1 MIKHL
6 KTTLPARLFAVVL
19 AMNSLISA
27 GQTSVSSGDEF
38 IKTVLLHPKSS
49 ELAPPIIPLV
59 GNETLV
65 LRFDDLSEDFREM
78 SYAFR
83 HCTYDWELSDLQPM
97 DYQEGYNTDLI
108 SDYDFSFN
116 TLVPYTNFRV
126 EFPNDRIRLTRS
138 GNYLI
143 EVFTDGDRDKVLFTA
158 RFMLTEDAA
167 AIAAS
172 VRKSSVVADRNYRQE
187 LEVEVNLGQNIQTMN
202 PYDEV
207 KLVVMQNL
215 RRDNAILNIKPR
227 FVKNNQ
233 LTYDFHDGLSFNGG
247 NEYRRFDAKSFRY
260 RTEEVR
266 SVEERGGIYHVL
278 LAPDRPRGYKQ
289 YSFEND
295 INGKFL
301 VQNDDMIDPNL
312 ESDYGMIYFEVP
324 VDAMLGR
331 GTLFLYG
338 QLSTWDLNQDFAMEY
353 HHETLSYR
361 LSKLL
366 KQGYYN
372 YAYLWKFDTSDQ
384 GSYDEVMGNHS
395 ETENDYM
402 ILVYFSD
409 RSTHADRLLAVKT
422 VNSIK
427 SGVN

>member
-6 KTTLPARLFAVVL
+6 KSIAPGSIFTVAL
-19 AMNSLISA
+19 ALISLYTA
-27 GQTSVSSGDEF
+27 GQTTISSGDEF
-38 IKTVLLHPKSS
+38 IKTVLLHPKAS
-49 ELAPPIIPLV
+49 ELAPPIIPLE
-59 GNETLV
+59 GDKKLI
-65 LRFDDLSEDFREM
+65 LRFDDLSEHFREM

-83 HCTYDWELSDLQPM
+83 HCTYDWKLSDLQPM
-97 DYQEGYNTDLI
+97 DYQEGFNTDLI
-108 SDYDFSFN
+108 GDYDFSFN
-116 TLVPYTNFRV
+116 TLVPYTHFYL
-126 EFPNDRIRLTRS
+126 EFPNDQIRLTRS

-143 EVFTDGDRDKVLFTA
+143 EVFADGNRDEVLFTA

-167 AIAAS
+167 SIAAS

-187 LEVEVNLGQNIQTMN
+187 LEVEVNLGQNIQTLN

-207 KLVVMQNL
+207 KLVVMQNR
-215 RRDNAILNIKPR
+215 RRDNALVDIKPR

-233 LTYDFHDGLSFNGG
+233 LTYDFHDGLSFDGG

-266 SVEERGGIYHVL
+266 SVEERGGIYHVQ
-278 LAPDRPRGYKQ
+278 LAPDIPRGYRQ

-301 VQNDDMIDPNL
+301 VQNDDMINPNL
-312 ESDYGMIYFEVP
+312 ESDYGMFHFDVP
-324 VDAMLGR
+324 VDAIFGR

-353 HHETLSYR
+353 HPETMSYR

-372 YAYLWKFDTSDQ
+372 YAYLWKFDTSDR
-384 GSYDEVMGNHS
+384 GSYNEVMGNHS
-395 ETENDYM
+395 DTENDYLIM
-402 ILVYFSD
+402 VYFSD

-427 SGVN
+427 SRVD